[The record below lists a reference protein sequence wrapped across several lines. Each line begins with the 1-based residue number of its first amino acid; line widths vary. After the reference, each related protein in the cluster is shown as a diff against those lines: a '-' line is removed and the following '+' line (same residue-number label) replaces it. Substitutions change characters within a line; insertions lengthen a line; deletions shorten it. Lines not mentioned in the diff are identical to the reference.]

1 MNENC
6 YHLCL
11 FYSGFVHPR
20 LIEKD
25 FKSIY
30 EIDLIT
36 TQSKDEKDFREKKST
51 DIARCQLALDNYIEG
66 MKRRGIRGE
75 KLNGEIYIVKNDQ
88 YIRPL
93 YKSTKMTPLQ
103 LINSITDKL
112 DKERD
117 NNLLK
122 NFISNFKGFF
132 YTDFTITRGFK
143 KYNENIRK
151 YPSRKVDSRLNE
163 EDYQNLLSIINEALL
178 YFYSKHTR
186 SIDEEHLFLYR
197 QMNDYIDNH
206 INARIKE
213 EEKRIQLEKIVNT
226 IENTH
231 VETKGDSH
239 KQDEN
244 DIIDSMA
251 ITFDDLPKIMEEYE
265 EKEKQRIL
273 SDPNRFEFKNYDE
286 LIADYKLEQKKLKE
300 ILKEEYLKREE
311 EEIRK
316 LFGGEYYL
324 GSDGQV
330 RFTKAEENRD
340 REELPDDYENEGPKY
355 R

>member
-6 YHLCL
+6 YHL

-20 LIEKD
+20 IIEKD
-25 FKSIY
+25 FESIY

-66 MKRRGIRGE
+66 MKRRGVRGE

-88 YIRPL
+88 YIKPL

-132 YTDFTITRGFK
+132 YTDFTRTRGFK

-163 EDYQNLLSIINEALL
+163 EDYQNLLSLINEALL

-186 SIDEEHLFLYR
+186 SVDEEHLFLYR
-197 QMNDYIDNH
+197 QMSDYIDNH
-206 INARIKE
+206 IKARIKE
-213 EEKRIQLEKIVNT
+213 EEKRIQIEKIVNT

-231 VETKGDSH
+231 IETKRDSH
-239 KQDEN
+239 NQEEN
-244 DIIDSMA
+244 DIMDSMA
-251 ITFDDLPKIMEEYE
+251 ITFDDLPKIMEKYEDE
-265 EKEKQRIL
+265 EKQKVLNNPKHVNAKDIPRLLQEYKNEQVKNKQII
-273 SDPNRFEFKNYDE
+273 E
-286 LIADYKLEQKKLKE
+286 EQRLKE
-300 ILKEEYLKREE
+300 DKEFVKKESNFNFYIDDNE
-311 EEIRK
+311 
-316 LFGGEYYL
+316 
-324 GSDGQV
+324 QV
-330 RFTKAEENRD
+330 AFTRTASSRD
-340 REELPDDYENEGPKY
+340 REELPDDYENEGHKY